1 MMRAIWTDE
10 DGDEIGLADEVDGD
24 YAGRLGLLR
33 KDEILFAFSGDDAES
48 FAAYLRAW
56 ALKQR
61 EGV

>member
-10 DGDEIGLADEVDGD
+10 GGVDASLEENEERD
-24 YAGRLGLLR
+24 DVLVLDAGSG
-33 KDEILFAFSGDDAES
+33 FFFSVDDAES